1 MKIKFLDAKQVGKKL
16 KKLMD
21 STEEFY
27 WAVAWA
33 TDIEFA
39 NSLLENKDK
48 ICQLVIGT
56 DYLGTDPSV
65 LRKLKDIKTVR
76 VMFKGQATFHPKIYC
91 FVKGEEFSAIV
102 GSSNLTNGGLSSNE
116 EASVLI
122 EGTTEDDFFKEIS
135 NKISSWWKMGVQI
148 EDDWLSRYEK
158 MWSKNKE
165 NRAKTKKLV
174 DAIQPIKK
182 ELPTIAEFNVENPPR
197 IHIAW
202 WIENIDKNNYS
213 EEDLKDRNFLDE
225 MTFLKDDDV
234 QEGDWILSW
243 KCEEDGSPDESV
255 RMNWIYVDEVIKN
268 GYLDGS
274 NYTKLAVQTKKNYFL
289 IPFELDSKVEL
300 IITKLLKPNEFK
312 NAFSF
317 NSENWHCPEQD
328 EVKEFLKCVKLKYE
342 NGSK

>member
-135 NKISSWWKMGVQI
+135 NKISSWWEMGVQI
-148 EDDWLSRYEK
+148 EKDWLNRYKE

-182 ELPTIAEFNVENPPR
+182 EPPTIAEFNVENPPR
-197 IHIAW
+197 IHIGLW
-202 WIENIDKNNYS
+202 TENIDKDNYS
-213 EEDLKDRNFLDE
+213 EEVPQDSEFLDE
-225 MTFLKDDDV
+225 MAFLKNDGI
-234 QEGDWILSW
+234 QEGDWIICC
-243 KCEEDGSPDESV
+243 KCNQNGIPDQRRNV
-255 RMNWIYVDEVIKN
+255 YWMHVDEVISG
-268 GYLDGS
+268 GYKDGS
-274 NYTKLAVQTKKNYFL
+274 DYTQLAVQKKQNDL
-289 IPFELDSKVEL
+289 MPFRLDDG
-300 IITKLLKPNEFK
+300 KLQSTIKEVLKSDIF
-312 NAFSF
+312 AF
-317 NSENWHCPEQD
+317 NSPTPEVVINFLTR
-328 EVKEFLKCVKLKYE
+328 VKRGYE